1 MSTDFWSNP
10 NFEPKRAFRFLI
22 EFTPDTG
29 DGEANSLQFLAKSVD
44 RPSYTV
50 SSNPHAFFNH
60 TFHYPGRVTWNTISL
75 TLVDA
80 ISPNASDIFMRYL
93 TNIGYSNPAT
103 LGEATSRTITKS
115 SAISAMGNLVIKEMG
130 TDVKGTSQAKG
141 EWSLKNAFITE
152 VNFGSH
158 AYDSE
163 EMIDIQLTVQFDWAN
178 YDPKN

>member
-22 EFTPDTG
+22 EFSPN
-29 DGEANSLQFLAKSVD
+29 GEQSLQFLAKSVD

-50 SSNPHAFFNH
+50 SSNAHAFFNH
-60 TFHYPGRVTWNTISL
+60 TFHYPGRVNWNTVSL

-80 ISPNASDIFMRYL
+80 VSPNASDIFMEYL
-93 TNIGYSNPAT
+93 TSIGYNNPAN
-103 LGEATSRTITKS
+103 LQEATNRTITKQT
-115 SAISAMGNLVIKEMG
+115 ATRAMGNFAIKEMG
-130 TDVKGTSQAKG
+130 TDDAGGSTPKG

-163 EMIDIQLTVQFDWAN
+163 EMIDIQLTIQYDWAN